1 MNSSTSLWYIE
12 DWAPLVHFYTI
23 IAPHP
28 PLSLTAAS
36 PSSAASPLLVSNS
49 PGSTAPPFLAGLH
62 SLNLTFHS
70 DHIYILFSDWH
81 AMLTTSSA
89 LECLILQDSSPSTA
103 TPSWATYIHLD
114 TLCELHLIN
123 LNPLYAC
130 ALLHTLHAPALHH
143 LHLKLF
149 NQDFTPLTELL
160 TAPPSPP
167 SPGMLINPTCPY
179 ISHLHN

>member
-1 MNSSTSLWYIE
+1 
-12 DWAPLVHFYTI
+12 
-23 IAPHP
+23 
-28 PLSLTAAS
+28 
-36 PSSAASPLLVSNS
+36 
-49 PGSTAPPFLAGLH
+49 
-62 SLNLTFHS
+62 
-70 DHIYILFSDWH
+70 
-81 AMLTTSSA
+81 MLTTSSA

-103 TPSWATYIHLD
+103 APSWATYIHLD

-130 ALLHTLHAPALHH
+130 ALLHTLHTPALHH

-167 SPGMLINPTCPY
+167 SPGTLIDPTCPY
-179 ISHLHN
+179 ISHLHNCTHDSDVSALTPMFPELSELAITASECTLTMWCQLLVSMHMICKLAIDFHVWRLSLNFFDILLEPLPPVHKPELRANSQG